1 MNQEIMEFCKIEI
14 NDLLGK
20 KIIRHS
26 KSPWS
31 CPAFYVQKNAELE
44 RGAPRLV
51 INYKPLNKVLEWIR
65 YPIPNKQD
73 LINRLSD
80 SIVFSKFDLK
90 SEFWQIQIHEDD
102 KYKTPLKFSHLL
114 LSSFLSLHVPCP
126 LMPTAHASPRTYCLE
141 KGLTVW
147 VMTHSFKIDKI
158 TTRDRL

>member
-1 MNQEIMEFCKIEI
+1 MKLMIY
-14 NDLLGK
+14 LRK

-44 RGAPRLV
+44 RGVPRNV

-80 SIVFSKFDLK
+80 SVIFSKFDLK
-90 SEFWQIQIHEDD
+90 SGFCKSKSMKMINI
-102 KYKTPLKFSHLL
+102 K
-114 LSSFLSLHVPCP
+114 LH
-126 LMPTAHASPRTYCLE
+126 SPPHSVIMS
-141 KGLTVW
+141 GL
-147 VMTHSFKIDKI
+147 
-158 TTRDRL
+158 